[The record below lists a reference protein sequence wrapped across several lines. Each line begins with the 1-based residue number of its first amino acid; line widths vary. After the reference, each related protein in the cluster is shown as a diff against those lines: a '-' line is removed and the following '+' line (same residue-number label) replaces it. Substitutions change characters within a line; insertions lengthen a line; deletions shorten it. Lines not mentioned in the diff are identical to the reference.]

1 MKFRTDFVTNSSS
14 SSFILTFKDE
24 VDFLDFRNTCDEY
37 NYEEV
42 FELIENIKNNEE
54 ETQEEI
60 KEKSLNM
67 LKWYYSRDIED
78 EYFKEKC
85 KDMKFKKFWDRH
97 TFEEEEK
104 KSEEFKNYLEEELKK
119 TDYEEKKEK
128 IQEATIIVNGMI
140 WDTNGGVLNFAIRNG
155 LLREW
160 EFNDWVILNYDVG

>member
-1 MKFRTDFVTNSSS
+1 MKVRTDFVTNSSS

-85 KDMKFKKFWDRH
+85 KDMKFEKFWDRH
-97 TFEEEEK
+97 TFKEEE
-104 KSEEFKNYLEEELKK
+104 KK

-155 LLREW
+155 LLRGW
-160 EFNDWVILNYDVG
+160 EFNDWVVLNYDVG

>member
-24 VDFLDFRNTCDEY
+24 DDFLDFKNTCNEY
-37 NYEEV
+37 DYEEV
-42 FELIENIKNNEE
+42 FELIENIKNNEQ
-54 ETQEEI
+54 ETQKEI

-67 LKWYYSRDIED
+67 LKWHYSRDIED
-78 EYFKEKC
+78 TYFTEKC
-85 KDMKFKKFWDRH
+85 KDMKFEKFWDRYI
-97 TFEEEEK
+97 FEEEEK

-119 TDYEEKKEK
+119 TDYEKKKEK

-155 LLREW
+155 LLREL
-160 EFNDWVILNYDVG
+160 EFYNWVILNYEVG